1 VLDKINATLSLSLF
15 LTVTGDGTDI
25 EPGHTVRGDS
35 ENFANKKSQ
44 KSTEDVQKARSEQ
57 MNETVPALAPSLA
70 ASSATASAFSVC
82 SATSR
87 QSLTVVHSFAL
98 SKIWLKAVKNSLT
111 HKIEADGQALRL
123 YRFIKINAEDPGLL
137 GDVTAFLEP
146 RKIRSRPSDDDENL
160 VAALA
165 SFLTQVNLPQC

>member
-1 VLDKINATLSLSLF
+1 VLDEINATLSLIRALA
-15 LTVTGDGTDI
+15 VTADDTDI
-25 EPGHTVRGDS
+25 EPGHTLRRNS
-35 ENFANKKSQ
+35 ENFENKKSQ
-44 KSTEDVQKARSEQ
+44 KYAEDVQKAQSEQ
-57 MNETVPALAPSLA
+57 MNEMGPALAPSLA
-70 ASSATASAFSVC
+70 AASAFSICPV
-82 SATSR
+82 TSR
-87 QSLTVVHSFAL
+87 QSLTVGYSFAL

-111 HKIEADGQALRL
+111 HKFEADGQALRL
-123 YRFIKINAEDPGLL
+123 YRFIKSNAEDPGLL